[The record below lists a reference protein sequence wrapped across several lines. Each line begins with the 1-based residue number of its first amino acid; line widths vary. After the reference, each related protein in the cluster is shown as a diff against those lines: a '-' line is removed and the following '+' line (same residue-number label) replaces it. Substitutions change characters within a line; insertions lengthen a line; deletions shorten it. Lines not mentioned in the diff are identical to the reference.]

1 MAQESNE
8 LGLKKVK
15 SVRLQDTDAAEEH
28 DTDMKPRKSNY
39 KRANTNVGIMNKF
52 ILQFS
57 RVERAYR
64 EVEDA
69 FILISKEAAA
79 RKLQERMK
87 RPCRMCHV
95 VPILEYL
102 GFGADCFTTQ
112 ELTDIFDKS
121 PDSEDTISFQR
132 LLIGVGVSYFAK
144 LDKEKRAEEAKENS
158 GTEVENAAKDEV
170 VAPDGDADA
179 DDAEE
184 AKQSEAAL
192 RFENVGAGFAVVKR
206 MFDTIDEDGS
216 GEISVAEFQS
226 SFNDICRDPE
236 IVKQRMDE
244 LDYNHDQEISF
255 KEFIFGISSWCGF
268 NDEMQNDDADDD
280 LDAASP
286 RSENADD
293 GDQ

>member
-1 MAQESNE
+1 MAQESFSNE

-15 SVRLQDTDAAEEH
+15 SVRLQDTDAAEN
-28 DTDMKPRKSNY
+28 DKPRRKSNY

-87 RPCRMCHV
+87 RPCQMCHV
-95 VPILEYL
+95 EPILRHL
-102 GFGADCFTTQ
+102 GFGAGCFDAK
-112 ELTDIFDKS
+112 ELTDIFGHAPESD
-121 PDSEDTISFQR
+121 DSISFQR

-144 LDKEKRAEEAKENS
+144 LDKEKSAEEAKENS
-158 GTEVENAAKDEV
+158 GTEVENGAKDEV
-170 VAPDGDADA
+170 VEPEADVEDDAD
-179 DDAEE
+179 ET
-184 AKQSEAAL
+184 KQSEAAVRL
-192 RFENVGAGFAVVKR
+192 ENVGAGFAVVKR

-236 IVKQRMDE
+236 IVKKRMDE

-268 NDEMQNDDADDD
+268 NDEMQTDEADND

-286 RSENADD
+286 RSENADE
-293 GDQ
+293 